1 MRLDVTD
8 GHPHELL
15 GIDTPDAVVPSF
27 LDSSDD
33 DECDGDQ
40 QSLDC
45 SPGPVGPTPPHP
57 TVPAEILAMFGIE
70 GDGGSSQGSAAGA
83 AMAQL
88 GGEAA
93 CLPVEAAAAG
103 GSTALVAEE
112 EEQQEQKQKQ
122 ELKSE
127 HVEEEAAE
135 EAGQVLAPPA
145 AAAEVV
151 APAGPTV
158 LLGKRRM
165 PAFCRAC
172 GAPAISP
179 EQYAFLKDPKN
190 VTGRRD
196 TRNPDGK
203 QQLLAAP
210 PAADT
215 SGMLAPWLPAC
226 SSPPPL
232 SLPVPLPA
240 DPRNFPEN
248 ALTTDFLVLHI
259 ITHGMTVRV
268 SGLLGRRLPSL
279 LGMLGATCFVLGA
292 VVRGLP
298 CLCLPFT
305 VLCLQDICFYHGHSS
320 FTVTRTMQ

>member
-1 MRLDVTD
+1 MYGLKHSAPVQTVVGMRLDVTD

-15 GIDTPDAVVPSF
+15 GVDTPDTVVPSF

-33 DECDGDQ
+33 DEWDGDQ

-70 GDGGSSQGSAAGA
+70 GDGGSAQGSAAGA

-93 CLPVEAAAAG
+93 CLPVAAAASG
-103 GSTALVAEE
+103 GSAALRAEQ
-112 EEQQEQKQKQ
+112 EEQQEQKQ

-145 AAAEVV
+145 AATEVV
-151 APAGPTV
+151 ATAGPTV
-158 LLGKRRM
+158 QLGGRRM
-165 PAFCRAC
+165 PAFCPAC

-196 TRNPDGK
+196 TRNPDGNYK
-203 QQLLAAP
+203 QLISSSFWQRRLLLTPLAAC
-210 PAADT
+210 
-215 SGMLAPWLPAC
+215 LLVC
-226 SSPPPL
+226 SPSPPPYPFL
-232 SLPVPLPA
+232 S
-240 DPRNFPEN
+240 
-248 ALTTDFLVLHI
+248 
-259 ITHGMTVRV
+259 
-268 SGLLGRRLPSL
+268 
-279 LGMLGATCFVLGA
+279 
-292 VVRGLP
+292 
-298 CLCLPFT
+298 
-305 VLCLQDICFYHGHSS
+305 LCLQTPATSL
-320 FTVTRTMQ
+320 RMR